1 MSAVVIHVPIAVVV
15 AERLD
20 HISIILN
27 TAGSAE
33 YAAHTVLFAFGSD
46 HGRFVAERMGVL

>member
-1 MSAVVIHVPIAVVV
+1 MCAVVIHVPIAVVV
-15 AERLD
+15 AECLD